1 MSLQEE
7 LIIQALQLHLLL
19 SASAINDG
27 YSDFETVESFG
38 CSTGYEANMY
48 TLKARDPSGNETV
61 QNVCIQLNNIND
73 EEPIV
78 TSSADW
84 SVNENQTTVGT
95 LAIDGDGGLTD
106 VTFSINPGG
115 GC

>member
-1 MSLQEE
+1 
-7 LIIQALQLHLLL
+7 
-19 SASAINDG
+19 
-27 YSDFETVESFG
+27 
-38 CSTGYEANMY
+38 MY

-73 EEPIV
+73 EVPIV

-95 LAIDGDGGLTD
+95 LVAIDGDGGLTD
-106 VTFSINPGG
+106 VTFSLNPGMDADDFEINATTG
-115 GC
+115 GCVETC